1 MNFESQQDMRIRQ
14 LQSDLSMASLLATYA
29 KKRKR

>member
-1 MNFESQQDMRIRQ
+1 MNFESQQDKRIRQ
-14 LQSDLSMASLLATYA
+14 LQSDFSVASLSATYA